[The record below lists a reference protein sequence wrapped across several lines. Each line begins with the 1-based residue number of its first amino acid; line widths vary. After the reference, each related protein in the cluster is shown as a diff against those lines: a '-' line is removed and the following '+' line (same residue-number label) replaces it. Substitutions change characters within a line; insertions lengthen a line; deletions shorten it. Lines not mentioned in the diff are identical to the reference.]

1 MSPPNQIPT
10 AERSYLDESLSSRVF
25 QSDVKNE
32 KVAAVAS
39 QDSSYQNQASL
50 EETKQPPDSDIRAKF
65 GANNFITPRDN
76 YEPKSTGRKATVSLG
91 EAGNNSSEK
100 TGPTQSQ
107 GFLSLKITEQPP
119 KEEVEEDG
127 TMQHYVEGLLGAAKG
142 GRRTSTRVNSLL
154 FEEDS
159 LQIKRE
165 MMRQKQAKYRENLQQ
180 RVSLKHTVGGATGS
194 RRSTRRLISG
204 SCSEDEIDLG
214 PNSARNT
221 VSYAEQTR
229 KNLISGGEVFEVS
242 SVLDKQLTG

>member
-1 MSPPNQIPT
+1 
-10 AERSYLDESLSSRVF
+10 
-25 QSDVKNE
+25 
-32 KVAAVAS
+32 
-39 QDSSYQNQASL
+39 
-50 EETKQPPDSDIRAKF
+50 
-65 GANNFITPRDN
+65 
-76 YEPKSTGRKATVSLG
+76 
-91 EAGNNSSEK
+91 
-100 TGPTQSQ
+100 
-107 GFLSLKITEQPP
+107 
-119 KEEVEEDG
+119 
-127 TMQHYVEGLLGAAKG
+127 MQHYVEGLLGAAKG

-204 SCSEDEIDLG
+204 SSSEDEIDLG

-242 SVLDKQLTG
+242 SALDKQLTGQQPYRSQSLIDQDSADAKSSTINNARNTDLDKSDLLSYSKISSDLKSGVVMPGQPLLAPQLPLESPEVTTQNRIET